1 MRLICVAAEQDP
13 RWQLMTEQHAGS
25 LFHSPA
31 WLGALADTYGFE
43 PQAALAVDAGD
54 RVVAGV
60 SFCRIKDL
68 GGERIVCSPFSDYC
82 EPLSISRD
90 HWPTLRAALLS
101 YGLPVS
107 LRWRDGSSVDA
118 GSDFVAVR
126 RARWHGIGV
135 DAPLDAL
142 WMRIRSA
149 ARRAVRKA
157 GREGLTVGIIEDPHL
172 EDFVRLHVALRKR
185 KYRLLAQPPAFFE
198 ALRSRFRRIDGWYP
212 LAAWYRGRIVA
223 VTIYLR
229 WGDTLYYK
237 FNASDAQALCLR
249 PNDMLLWEGIRLA
262 RALGCRVV
270 DLGAS
275 DDDQPGLVRFKR
287 RFADDERQITQ
298 LVSTPSVRAD
308 RTAHLLLSR
317 VTQFFTSPIVPDEVT
332 RSAGAAWYR
341 YFVS

>member
-1 MRLICVAAEQDP
+1 LICVAAEHDP
-13 RWQLMTEQHAGS
+13 RWRLMTEQPAAS

-31 WLGALADTYGFE
+31 WLGALADTYGFD
-43 PQAALAVDAGD
+43 PQAALVFDSDERA
-54 RVVAGV
+54 VAGV

-82 EPLSISRD
+82 EPLSTSRD
-90 HWPTLRAALLS
+90 HWPVLRTALLG

-107 LRWRDGSSVDA
+107 LRWRDGSGIDP

-135 DAPLDAL
+135 EPPLDVL
-142 WMRIRSA
+142 WTRISSA

-157 GREGLTVGIIEDPHL
+157 GREGLTIGILEDPHL
-172 EDFVRLHVALRKR
+172 EHFIRLHVALRKR
-185 KYRLLAQPPAFFE
+185 KYRLLAQPPVFFE
-198 ALRSRFRRIDGWYP
+198 ALRRRFRCIDGWYP
-212 LAAWYRGRIVA
+212 LAAWHRGRIVA
-223 VTIYLR
+223 VTVYLR

-249 PNDMLLWEGIRLA
+249 PNDMLVWEGMRLA
-262 RALGCRVV
+262 RALGCREV

-275 DDDQPGLVRFKR
+275 DDSQPGLVRFKR
-287 RFADDERQITQ
+287 RYSRDERQITQ
-298 LVSTPSVRAD
+298 LASTRSVRASHAD
-308 RTAHLLLSR
+308 DLLLSH
-317 VTQFFTSPIVPDEVT
+317 VTQVFTNPAVPDEVT
-332 RSAGAAWYR
+332 QSAGAAWYR